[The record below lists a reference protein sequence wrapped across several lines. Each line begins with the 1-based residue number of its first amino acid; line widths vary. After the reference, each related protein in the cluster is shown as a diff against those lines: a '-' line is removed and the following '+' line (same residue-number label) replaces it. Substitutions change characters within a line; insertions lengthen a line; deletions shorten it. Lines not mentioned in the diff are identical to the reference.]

1 MRSSYPNTLART
13 VRSFFSEYL
22 TEQRGVSRHT
32 VLSYRDTL
40 ILLLRFVATSQHHDP
55 ATLDLTAISPE
66 AVLAFLNY
74 LEQERQNK
82 TSSRNVRLAA
92 IHAFFRYV
100 ATHAPERMEQAQRI
114 LGIPFKRTRTGTI
127 DYLEEDE
134 IRAVLECIDRST
146 SHGRRNYAL
155 LAVLFNTG
163 ARAQE
168 IVDLNACDLQLDPPP
183 QVTLFGKGRKR
194 RICPLW
200 PQTAQVLKQFSE
212 EAQLDMR
219 SNTPLFRNQRG
230 QRLTRFGLGYIL
242 SKCVQSAAV
251 KCPSLA
257 KKRLHPHSARHST
270 AMLLLKSGV
279 SLVDISHWLGH
290 VSVNTTNRYASADL
304 EMKRQAIAR
313 AGALANS
320 VTPPRSWRCDTSVIE
335 WLATL

>member
-1 MRSSYPNTLART
+1 MRSAYPNTLART

-40 ILLLRFVATSQHHDP
+40 ILLLRFVAASKHRNP
-55 ATLDLTAISPE
+55 ATLDLEAISPE
-66 AVLAFLNY
+66 IVLAFLNY
-74 LEQERQNK
+74 LEQERHNK

-200 PQTAQVLKQFSE
+200 PQTAQVLKQFAE
-212 EAQLDMR
+212 AAQLDMR

-242 SKCVQSAAV
+242 SKCIQSSAV

-257 KKRLHPHSARHST
+257 NKRLHPHSARHST

-279 SLVDISHWLGH
+279 ALVDISHWLGH
-290 VSVNTTNRYASADL
+290 VSINTTNRYASADL

-313 AGALANS
+313 AGALASS

>member
-1 MRSSYPNTLART
+1 MRSAYPNTLART

-40 ILLLRFVATSQHHDP
+40 ILLLRFVAASKHRNP
-55 ATLDLTAISPE
+55 ATLDLEAISPE
-66 AVLAFLNY
+66 IVLAFLNY
-74 LEQERQNK
+74 LEQERHNK

-200 PQTAQVLKQFSE
+200 PQTAQVLKQFAE

-242 SKCVQSAAV
+242 SKCIQSSAV

-257 KKRLHPHSARHST
+257 NKRLHPHSARHST

-279 SLVDISHWLGH
+279 ALVDISHWLGH

-313 AGALANS
+313 AGALASS

>member
-1 MRSSYPNTLART
+1 MRSAYPNTLART

-40 ILLLRFVATSQHHDP
+40 ILLLRFVAASKHRNP
-55 ATLDLTAISPE
+55 ATLDLEAISPE
-66 AVLAFLNY
+66 IVLAFLNY
-74 LEQERQNK
+74 LEQERHNK

-200 PQTAQVLKQFSE
+200 PQTAQVLKQFAE

-242 SKCVQSAAV
+242 SKCIQSSAV

-257 KKRLHPHSARHST
+257 NKRLHPHSARHST

-279 SLVDISHWLGH
+279 TLVDISHWLGH

-313 AGALANS
+313 AGALASS
-320 VTPPRSWRCDTSVIE
+320 VTPPRSWHCDTSVIE
-335 WLATL
+335 WLASL

>member
-1 MRSSYPNTLART
+1 
-13 VRSFFSEYL
+13 
-22 TEQRGVSRHT
+22 
-32 VLSYRDTL
+32 
-40 ILLLRFVATSQHHDP
+40 
-55 ATLDLTAISPE
+55 
-66 AVLAFLNY
+66 
-74 LEQERQNK
+74 
-82 TSSRNVRLAA
+82 VRLAA

-200 PQTAQVLKQFSE
+200 PQTAQVLKQFAE

-242 SKCVQSAAV
+242 SKCIQSSAV

-257 KKRLHPHSARHST
+257 NKRLHPHSARHST

-279 SLVDISHWLGH
+279 ALVDISHWLGH

-313 AGALANS
+313 AGALASS
-320 VTPPRSWRCDTSVIE
+320 VTPPRSWRSDTSVIE

>member
-1 MRSSYPNTLART
+1 MRSAYPNTLART

-40 ILLLRFVATSQHHDP
+40 ILLLRFVAASKHRNP
-55 ATLDLTAISPE
+55 ATLDLEAISPE
-66 AVLAFLNY
+66 IVLAFLNY
-74 LEQERQNK
+74 LEQERHNK

-200 PQTAQVLKQFSE
+200 PQTAQVLKQFAE
-212 EAQLDMR
+212 AAQLDMR

-242 SKCVQSAAV
+242 SKCIQSSAV

-257 KKRLHPHSARHST
+257 NKRLHPHSARHST

-279 SLVDISHWLGH
+279 ALVDISHWLGH

-313 AGALANS
+313 AGALASS

>member
-1 MRSSYPNTLART
+1 MRSTYPNTLART
-13 VRSFFSEYL
+13 VRSFFIEYL

-32 VLSYRDTL
+32 VLSYRDTM
-40 ILLLRFVATSQHHDP
+40 ILLLRFVAASKHRTP
-55 ATLDLTAISPE
+55 ATLDLEAISPE
-66 AVLAFLNY
+66 IVLAFLNY
-74 LEQERQNK
+74 LEQERHNK

-200 PQTAQVLKQFSE
+200 PQTAQVLKQFAE
-212 EAQLDMR
+212 AAQLDMR

-242 SKCVQSAAV
+242 SKCIQSSAV

-257 KKRLHPHSARHST
+257 NKRLHPHSARHST

-279 SLVDISHWLGH
+279 ALVDISHWLGH

-313 AGALANS
+313 AGALASS